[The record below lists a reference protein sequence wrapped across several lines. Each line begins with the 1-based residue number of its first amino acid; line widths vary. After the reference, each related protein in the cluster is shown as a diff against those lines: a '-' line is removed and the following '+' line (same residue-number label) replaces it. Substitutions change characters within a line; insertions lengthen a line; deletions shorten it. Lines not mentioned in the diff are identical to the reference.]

1 MCPRETCALAWSGL
15 TSTYVV
21 RARVLRQGF
30 FVPRVLIVDDDDD
43 VRMATQ
49 DAMERRGFEVV
60 AVGSGAEA
68 LAYLA
73 HDVPSI
79 MLLDLHMD
87 DMNGW
92 EVLGAIRKNPR
103 FKDTEIVVVT
113 GFDGN
118 VGAPVKVL
126 RKPFKIDALMDVLGL
141 PSSKKIAS

>member
-1 MCPRETCALAWSGL
+1 MCHAETCAIASRGL
-15 TSTYVV
+15 TSSYVEIRSAV
-21 RARVLRQGF
+21 RQGGS
-30 FVPRVLIVDDDDD
+30 VPRVLIVDDDDD

-60 AVGSGAEA
+60 AVSSGSEA

-92 EVLGAIRKNPR
+92 EVLGSIRKNPR
-103 FKDTEIVVVT
+103 FAKTEIVVVT
-113 GFDGN
+113 GFEGN

-126 RKPFKIDALMDVLGL
+126 RKPFKIDAL
-141 PSSKKIAS
+141 